1 MTSFGA
7 LHKPACDGY
16 NWRKYGQKM
25 GKASECPR
33 SYYKCTHLKCLA
45 KKKVERSVD
54 GHITEITYNG
64 WHNHELPQPSKKR
77 KDGSAL
83 NGTDCSEVRPD
94 IRTHDRTVVNSSDV
108 SSPSRPDQVSTQ
120 LASLLLVK
128 RKRAETKNY
137 LIEVDEGHDEPDAKR
152 KKKAVKTLA
161 SSHGTVAGSKIVL
174 PTRSEVDVVKDG
186 YNWRKYGQKVVKG
199 NQNLSC
205 YYKLLS
211 RKSGRHQEIENVSA
225 VQMEII
231 RKWILVV
238 RSPSDLPAHDAI
250 LILNLKNLMDYAMH
264 YRIGPWKNYHNTS
277 FSLFWGIC
285 LFYFVFCENTIT
297 CKFNG
302 VESGFSALES

>member
-199 NQNLSC
+199 NQNLRD
-205 YYKLLS
+205 YYRCTYPKCKV
-211 RKSGRHQEIENVSA
+211 RKQVLRASTDPKAITTYKGEHNHDTPAYKTQQRYLA
-225 VQMEII
+225 L
-231 RKWILVV
+231 RK
-238 RSPSDLPAHDAI
+238 
-250 LILNLKNLMDYAMH
+250 
-264 YRIGPWKNYHNTS
+264 
-277 FSLFWGIC
+277 
-285 LFYFVFCENTIT
+285 
-297 CKFNG
+297 
-302 VESGFSALES
+302 